1 MEITLIRHAEMAGD
15 PTARPARPVRG
26 CLSKEHGLPQ
36 ARALA
41 AALKDRRFDLAL
53 ASPLGRALQT
63 AEMALAGR
71 GVPIRTADFL
81 VEWIPN
87 PELEDA
93 EEVVFERIQARDRSR
108 YAEETWK
115 TELGEGCFEMY
126 ARICPSFL
134 RELDA
139 LGVHSRMG
147 GFVPD
152 KRARNLSLAVFAHG
166 GTLNVL
172 LSFLLRIPP
181 FPLGAFAFQPTGVAT
196 IAFCERRGV
205 YYPQLVL
212 PAPAPTRGRKPGG
225 PRARRARR

>member
-15 PTARPARPVRG
+15 PDARPARPVRG
-26 CLSKEHGLPQ
+26 CLSEGCGLSR

-41 AALKDRRFDLAL
+41 AALKDRRFDVAFT
-53 ASPLGRALQT
+53 SPLGRALQT
-63 AEMALAGR
+63 AEIVLAER
-71 GVPIRTADFL
+71 NVPIRTMEWL

-87 PELEDA
+87 PGLQGLG
-93 EEVVFERIQARDRSR
+93 EVVFERIQAQDRGR

-126 ARICPSFL
+126 ARICPPFL
-134 RELDA
+134 KELDA
-139 LGVHSRMG
+139 LGIRSRLG

-152 KRARNLSLAVFAHG
+152 ERARGISIAVFAHG

-181 FPLGAFAFQPTGVAT
+181 FPLGAFAFQPTGAAM
-196 IAFCERRGV
+196 IAFNERQGIH
-205 YYPQLVL
+205 YPQLVV
-212 PAPAPTRGRKPGG
+212 PAPNAG
-225 PRARRARR
+225 